1 MGNVVGIDL
10 GTTNSVAAFRFAAVT
25 IVSAEDN
32 SPPDRFLT
40 PSIVAWQNEQLVVGQ
55 AARNQLQG
63 DPQNVVSNIK
73 RLMGRGFS
81 DSAVQTQMTQ
91 CTYRIN
97 SALHGTENSLVVQL
111 GDKEYA
117 PEEISAAIL
126 QKVLANANRFQQQ
139 QGQTATITEA
149 VITVPAYFNDR
160 QRHATQLAATKAGIT
175 ARELLAEP
183 TAAAISY
190 GFQPDSTEVQTI
202 LVYDFGGGTFDA
214 SLITASGNWFTELGK
229 AGDLWLGGENL
240 DRQAIDLVLD
250 EVATTMDM
258 PEVRELIAAMAP
270 DQQRRFW
277 TDLKAAVEQ
286 AKIALSSQS
295 AVRVIPATP
304 FLDEMGLPLYIDV
317 ELTVDRFNRLIQ
329 PLIDRTIQLCQS
341 AIACADCTAEMIDR
355 VLLVGGSSQIPI
367 VQQRIREEF
376 GADRVL
382 VHPRPMY
389 AIAEGA
395 AIVAA
400 GLTEKVCTVSRDY
413 YIKLVTGMEKVIAQ
427 GDTLPH
433 SGMQTFRTVAADQQL
448 IHFEFF
454 NRDEGH
460 QVNEPVGDMWLSLVQ
475 SYPAGTE
482 IAVVLELDE
491 QNSSLQ
497 ISAFLKQDPSVRVS
511 SSFSRGQADEKIY
524 QQIAEIIRDSNQQN
538 LSLAESRQIN
548 QRIAPIIATANQ
560 IIDPRTGN
568 ERSDLFQKAEADL
581 HKLKQHSDPDRRDA
595 EMWASYFDYVVY
607 QRAFLIP
614 PTQVERL
621 KKISHQLRDAL
632 RREDLAA
639 IQAGNEEARAEDRL
653 LPEWI
658 QRLHYINVAVYK
670 SQHLKPAQSRVLDNK
685 LDRLVEALKQRNE
698 AEAEKI
704 WYELQIDA
712 NEWIETELPIGT
724 IDTGLRR

>member
-25 IVSAEDN
+25 LVSAEDN

-40 PSIVAWQNEQLVVGQ
+40 PSIVAWHQQQLVVGQ

-81 DSAVQTQMTQ
+81 DATVQTQMAQ
-91 CTYRIN
+91 CTYQID
-97 SALHGTENSLVVQL
+97 SALNGTENSLVIQL
-111 GDKEYA
+111 GEQEFA

-126 QKVLANANRFQQQ
+126 QKVVANANSFQQQ

-160 QRHATQLAATKAGIT
+160 QRYATQMAARQAGIIP
-175 ARELLAEP
+175 RELLAEP

-190 GFQPDSTEVQTI
+190 GFQPDSQEVKTI

-214 SLITASGNWFTELGK
+214 SLITASGTWFTELGK

-240 DRQAIDLVLD
+240 DQQIVELVLN
-250 EVATTMDM
+250 EVATEMAM
-258 PEVRELIAAMAP
+258 PSVRESIASMSP
-270 DQQRRFW
+270 DMQRRFW
-277 TDLKAAVEQ
+277 TDLKTAVEQ
-286 AKIALSSQS
+286 AKITLSSES
-295 AVRVIPATP
+295 SVRIIPATP
-304 FLDEMGLPLYIDV
+304 FLDDLGLPVYIDV
-317 ELTVDRFNRLIQ
+317 KLTVDRFNSLINPQ
-329 PLIDRTIQLCQS
+329 IDRTIQLCQT
-341 AIACADCTAEMIDR
+341 AIACADCTTDMVDM

-367 VQQRIREEF
+367 VQQRLRTEF
-376 GADRVL
+376 GTERVV

-413 YIKLVTGMEKVIAQ
+413 YIKLVTGLEKIISQ
-427 GDTLPH
+427 GDTLPY
-433 SGMQTFRTVAADQQL
+433 SGMQTFRTVAEEQQL

-454 NRDEGH
+454 NWDDGH
-460 QVNEPVGDMWLSLVQ
+460 QVNEPVGDMWLSLAQ

-482 IAVVLELDE
+482 IAVALELDE

-497 ISAFLKQDPSVRVS
+497 ISAFLKQDPSIRVS

-524 QQIAEIIRDSNQQN
+524 QQIAEIIRSSNEQN
-538 LSLAESRQIN
+538 LTLAESKQIN
-548 QRIAPIIATANQ
+548 QKITPIIQTANQ

-568 ERSDLFQKAEADL
+568 ERPDLFQRAEADL
-581 HKLKQHSDPDRRDA
+581 QKLRQNSDPERRDA
-595 EMWASYFDYVVY
+595 EGWANYFDYVTY
-607 QRAFLIP
+607 QLAFLIP
-614 PTQVERL
+614 PPQVERL
-621 KKISHQLRDAL
+621 QKISQQLRDAL
-632 RREDLAA
+632 QRNDLARM
-639 IQAGNEEARAEDRL
+639 QASNEAARAEDRC

-658 QRLHYINVAVYK
+658 QRLHYADVAVYK
-670 SQHLKPAQSRVLDNK
+670 SRHLKPAQSRVIANQREK
-685 LDRLVEALKQRNE
+685 LLEALQKGNE
-698 AEAEKI
+698 AQAEKI
-704 WYELQIDA
+704 WYELQINA
-712 NEWIETELPIGT
+712 NDWIETDMPIGI